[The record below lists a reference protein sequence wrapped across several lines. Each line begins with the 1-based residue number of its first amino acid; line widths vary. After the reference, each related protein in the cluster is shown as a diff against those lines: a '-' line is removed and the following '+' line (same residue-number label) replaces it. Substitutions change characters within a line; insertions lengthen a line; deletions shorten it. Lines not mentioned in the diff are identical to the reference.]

1 MLERGDKVIAVSR
14 SLDKLSD
21 FPKLP
26 NLRLQQLDITDGAA
40 VVKRKVDEAV
50 SWFGW
55 IDVLVNNAG
64 LIDTIGPGEELG
76 FVSPSAPTPSE
87 I

>member
-1 MLERGDKVIAVSR
+1 VIATSR
-14 SLDKLSD
+14 STPKPED
-21 FPKLP
+21 FPKSE

-50 SWFGW
+50 AWFGR

-64 LIDTIGPGEELG
+64 VCKIAFLEEG
-76 FVSPSAPTPSE
+76 G
-87 I
+87 